1 MTTNSDEYR
10 IQSQTE
16 PIAQQSSEVQ
26 TNGNL
31 HLPGGQ
37 TASVR
42 QSQIK
47 MPRWTG
53 FSDRTVWDWL
63 QLLAALAVPLAVA
76 FGTIY
81 FTYQQ
86 SQLVDVQHR
95 YEVEAANTQYQHNVQ
110 TADDQQQEAT
120 LNTYLNDISSLLL
133 DKNLRK
139 SKPNDEVRLVARAK
153 TLTALRRL
161 NPTRK
166 AILVQILSDAA
177 LIEGKNVVIDLDGA
191 DLSGTILYGINLSGA
206 NLSGAILS
214 GAILYGA
221 DLSSAD
227 LSSADLS
234 FADLRFARLININL
248 NSANLRGANLSGAS
262 TSGASLNSADLSFA
276 DLSGA
281 PFTQAQLN
289 TVKSLQGA
297 TMPDGS
303 KHL

>member
-1 MTTNSDEYR
+1 M
-10 IQSQTE
+10 
-16 PIAQQSSEVQ
+16 
-26 TNGNL
+26 
-31 HLPGGQ
+31 
-37 TASVR
+37 
-42 QSQIK
+42 
-47 MPRWTG
+47 
-53 FSDRTVWDWL
+53 
-63 QLLAALAVPLAVA
+63 LAALAVPLAVA

-95 YEVEAANTQYQHNVQ
+95 YEVEAANTQYQRDVQ

-120 LNTYLNDISSLLL
+120 LNTYLDDMSSLLL

-139 SKPNDEVRLVARAK
+139 SKPNDEVRLIARAK

-166 AILVQILSDAA
+166 APLVQFLADAA
-177 LIEGKNVVIDLDGA
+177 LIEGKNVVIDLGGA

-221 DLSSAD
+221 DLSNAD
-227 LSSADLS
+227 LSGANLS
-234 FADLRFARLININL
+234 FADLRYARLINTNL
-248 NSANLRGANLSGAS
+248 SGANLRGANLSGAS
-262 TSGASLNSADLSFA
+262 PSGASLNSADLSFA
-276 DLSGA
+276 DLSGV